1 MLTSSASMGT
11 GEITPLEV
19 VAANPVHSPVG
30 AIVRFSMCT
39 CSQAKNISKIYKPLP
54 TLGMIQIF

>member
-1 MLTSSASMGT
+1 MGT

-30 AIVRFSMCT
+30 AIVGFSMTT
-39 CSQAKNISKIYKPLP
+39 CSQAKNQQDL
-54 TLGMIQIF
+54 